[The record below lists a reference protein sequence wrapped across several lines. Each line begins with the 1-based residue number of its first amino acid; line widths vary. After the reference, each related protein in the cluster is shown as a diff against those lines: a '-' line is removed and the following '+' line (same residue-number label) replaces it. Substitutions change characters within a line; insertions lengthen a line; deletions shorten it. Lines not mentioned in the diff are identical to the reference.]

1 MKKNWPIIKDA
12 LILLFVST
20 LFVTVCNYLFKG
32 LKKSAGSD
40 PLVTAV
46 HQDDEKRV
54 AEVLNEVEFKKDG
67 LGASSYEDYLKAR
80 VTYMDDQKRTAL
92 MWVGYINVSDS
103 KAVRESDPKR
113 AAMVETIVKAGANI
127 NARDEHQWTALMWAS
142 WSGLNGTVAKLLEL
156 GADASAADQ
165 KGNTALAMAAQRGNV
180 DVVRE
185 LLAKGASPSVS
196 DASGRTA
203 RDLALKGMAE
213 YPEKAKV
220 YQKIL
225 EMLGT

>member
-20 LFVTVCNYLFKG
+20 MFVTVCNYLFKG

-46 HQDDEKRV
+46 LQNDEKRV
-54 AEVLNEVEFKKDG
+54 AEVLNEVEFKKDA
-67 LGASSYEDYLKAR
+67 LGALSYEDYRKAR

-92 MWVGYINVSDS
+92 MWVGYINVSDA

-113 AAMVETIVKAGANI
+113 VAMAEVIVKAGADI

-142 WSGLNGTVAKLLEL
+142 WSGLTGTVVKLVEL
-156 GADASAADQ
+156 GADTSAADLQ
-165 KGNTALAMAAQRGNV
+165 GNTALAMAAQRGNV

-196 DASGRTA
+196 DVSGRTA
-203 RDLALKGMAE
+203 KDLAQKGMNE
-213 YPEKAKV
+213 YPERAKA

-225 EMLGT
+225 EMLGS